1 MQFST
6 GSTSS
11 TVTHEEYFAGASATP
26 SYGQWTPS
34 LSLSFAIASGSHGVE
49 RTVLF
54 GWNEPWVTEGL
65 VIDFGEPTDHWVLV
79 GIANDS
85 EGTAGHETPRR
96 VEREIEIAPLDL
108 AFVDKV
114 VQEGREQC
122 SKLAL
127 ATLIQNLKRLMRL
140 QLFSIIDQ
148 ILAERPWDQLSPEAM
163 IAFLRVTSPVK
174 SNLAEWRPSLHAV
187 RAELETRRLN
197 AAALLEGLR

>member
-1 MQFST
+1 M
-6 GSTSS
+6 
-11 TVTHEEYFAGASATP
+11 
-26 SYGQWTPS
+26 
-34 LSLSFAIASGSHGVE
+34 
-49 RTVLF
+49 
-54 GWNEPWVTEGL
+54 TEGL

-85 EGTAGHETPRR
+85 EGTAGHEPPRR